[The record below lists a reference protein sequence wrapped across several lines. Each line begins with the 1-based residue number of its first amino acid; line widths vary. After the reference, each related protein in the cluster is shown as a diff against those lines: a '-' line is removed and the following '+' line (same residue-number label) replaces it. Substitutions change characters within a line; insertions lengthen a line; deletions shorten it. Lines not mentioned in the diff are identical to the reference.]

1 MDCVDELQRP
11 IALPA
16 PPRRI
21 VSLVPSIT
29 ETLFALGAGASVVGV
44 SSFCTHPP
52 QPVARL
58 PKVGGTKNP
67 DLEAILGLRPDV
79 VILNEEENRRED
91 FVWLEERGVC
101 VYVTA
106 PRTVRDGIA
115 MIEGLGRLTGR
126 AEDGQTL
133 AHALRRQAECAGE
146 SSCLPDE
153 SDITIP
159 LVAMHQPRLRVF
171 CPIWRKP
178 WMSFNA
184 QTYSDDMLWTC
195 GGDNIFRAKAERYPT
210 VSLDEVAAADPQV
223 VVLPSEPYPFAAKH
237 LVHLRP
243 LADTIAGT
251 RGHVYCVDGRALCW
265 YGPRIADG
273 LAQFR
278 RLFATVRASLDV
290 I

>member
-11 IALPA
+11 ISLPA
-16 PPRRI
+16 YPQRI

-44 SSFCTHPP
+44 TSFCTHPP
-52 QPVARL
+52 EQVAGL
-58 PKVGGTKNP
+58 TKVGGTKNP
-67 DLEAILGLRPDV
+67 DLEAILRLRPDV

-91 FVWLEERGVC
+91 FGWLEEHGLC

-106 PRTVRDGIA
+106 PRTVRDGID
-115 MIEGLGRLTGR
+115 MIERLGRLTGR
-126 AEDGQTL
+126 SEDGQTL
-133 AHALRRQAECAGE
+133 AHALRQQADRLATD
-146 SSCLPDE
+146 LKD
-153 SDITIP
+153 
-159 LVAMHQPRLRVF
+159 QPRLRVF

-184 QTYSDDMLWTC
+184 QTYIDDMLWTC
-195 GGDNIFRAKAERYPT
+195 GGENIFRTKAERYCT

-237 LVHLRP
+237 FVHLKP
-243 LADTIAGT
+243 LAETVAGKM
-251 RGHVYCVDGRALCW
+251 GHLYCVDGMALCW

-273 LAQFR
+273 LTQLG
-278 RLFATVRASLDV
+278 RLFGYVRHALDD
-290 I
+290 